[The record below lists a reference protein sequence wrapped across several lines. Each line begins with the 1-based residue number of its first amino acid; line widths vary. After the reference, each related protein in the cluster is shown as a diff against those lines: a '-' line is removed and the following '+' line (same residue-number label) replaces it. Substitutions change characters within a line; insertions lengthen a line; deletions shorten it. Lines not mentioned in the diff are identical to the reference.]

1 MVKVAIGSDPAR
13 LPRNVRARLAA
24 VSISVLPGQRPAHW
38 MPSHRLGSSSKP
50 PISPPLPIQ
59 ALPPGLLAALALREE
74 SFQLDERHHDAGM
87 AACHACGVWERA
99 HALLAAAA
107 LRRSALLP
115 ETYALGMQLFEATF
129 LTS

>member
-1 MVKVAIGSDPAR
+1 MALRV
-13 LPRNVRARLAA
+13 
-24 VSISVLPGQRPAHW
+24 SVLPGQRPAHW
-38 MPSHRLGSSSKP
+38 VPGHRLGSSSKP

-74 SFQLDERHHDAGM
+74 SFQLDERHHDAAM
-87 AACHACGVWERA
+87 AACRACGAWERA

-115 ETYALGMQLFEATF
+115 ETYALGMRLFEAIF
-129 LTS
+129 LTT

>member
-1 MVKVAIGSDPAR
+1 
-13 LPRNVRARLAA
+13 
-24 VSISVLPGQRPAHW
+24 

-87 AACHACGVWERA
+87 AACHACGAWERA

-115 ETYALGMQLFEATF
+115 ETYTLGMQLFEATF
-129 LTS
+129 LTSEPRPRPQH